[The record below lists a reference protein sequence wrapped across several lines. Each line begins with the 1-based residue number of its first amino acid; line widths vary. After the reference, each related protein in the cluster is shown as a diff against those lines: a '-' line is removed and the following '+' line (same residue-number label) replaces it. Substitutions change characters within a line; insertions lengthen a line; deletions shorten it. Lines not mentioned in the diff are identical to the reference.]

1 LLYRLRT
8 FCQIDLHT
16 SVAVSNTIFK
26 QPKMTE
32 VPKSKRKIRKEKYVA
47 KLNEYLVEYKNI
59 IIVQVDNV
67 GSNQMQKVRLA
78 LRGKAVVLMGK
89 NTIIRKIVREHI
101 PKNPQLENLLPYVF
115 GNMGFVF
122 TNGDLS
128 VIRKIIVDNKVPASA
143 KSGSVA
149 PNEVVVPAGSTGMDP
164 GQTAFFQAL
173 NIATKIVKGAIEII
187 TPVTLLK
194 VGDKVSASHVALLDK
209 LGIRPF
215 SYGFKVTDVYE
226 DGTVYAASIL
236 DMTQADLLAKFTN
249 SVAKLAAISA
259 AISYPT
265 LLTIPYLLGNAF
277 RKLVAISVSTNYT
290 FEESKKF
297 KEYLADPSKFA
308 SAAPAT
314 SATTPAATKKEE
326 EKPKEKSEESEADMG
341 FSLFD

>member
-1 LLYRLRT
+1 MSLE
-8 FCQIDLHT
+8 
-16 SVAVSNTIFK
+16 
-26 QPKMTE
+26 P
-32 VPKSKRKIRKEKYVA
+32 PKSKRKIRKEKYVA

-67 GSNQMQKVRLA
+67 GSNQMQKVRVA

-101 PKNPQLENLLPYVF
+101 ARNPQLENLLPYVF

-122 TNGDLS
+122 TNGDLAA
-128 VIRKIIVDNKVPASA
+128 IRKIIMDNKVPAAA
-143 KSGSVA
+143 KSGSIA
-149 PNEVVVPAGSTGMDP
+149 PNEVMVPAGSTGMDP

-187 TPVTLLK
+187 NPVVL
-194 VGDKVSASHVALLDK
+194 VRPGDKVTASHVALLDK
-209 LGIRPF
+209 LNIRPF

-226 DGTVYAASIL
+226 DGTVYAAAIL
-236 DMTQADLLAKFTN
+236 DMTQADLLAKFSN
-249 SVAKLAAISA
+249 GVSKLAAISV
-259 AISYPT
+259 AIGFPT
-265 LLTIPYLLGNAF
+265 LASVPYLLGNAF
-277 RKLVAISVSTNYT
+277 RKLVAISVATDYT

-308 SAAPAT
+308 SAAPVA
-314 SATTPAATKKEE
+314 SAAAPAAAAKEA